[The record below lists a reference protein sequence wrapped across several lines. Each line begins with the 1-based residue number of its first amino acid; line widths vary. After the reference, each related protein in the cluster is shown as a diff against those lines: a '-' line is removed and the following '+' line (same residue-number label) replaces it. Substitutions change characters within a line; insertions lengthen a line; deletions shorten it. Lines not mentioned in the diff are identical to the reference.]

1 MCIGTRKMDASPT
14 STSLGGIPKS
24 YSTPPQVASE
34 EKGKS
39 NKSLGGMELNQSGMP
54 SGLPLV
60 HLHHTLVVEPRG
72 TSETPASVRNR
83 LSSTREGELWW
94 RVCLHPYLKQGR
106 TLTVEKN
113 HGYGCCFF
121 LSYGWELAVPKTTSL
136 KCIFYI
142 TKPIQYCKVKKNK
155 IKLKWKKKKKKSAGK
170 SLIPRA

>member
-60 HLHHTLVVEPRG
+60 HVHPASVVEPEG
-72 TSETPASVRNR
+72 QVRH
-83 LSSTREGELWW
+83 
-94 RVCLHPYLKQGR
+94 LH
-106 TLTVEKN
+106 
-113 HGYGCCFF
+113 
-121 LSYGWELAVPKTTSL
+121 W
-136 KCIFYI
+136 
-142 TKPIQYCKVKKNK
+142 
-155 IKLKWKKKKKKSAGK
+155 
-170 SLIPRA
+170 